1 MTDEVQ
7 STTRMPLLVAGLS
20 SFILLG
26 AGQAVMG
33 PALPV
38 FQNTF
43 RLDGATSGWLISSL
57 GIGSFL
63 GLVGMYFVGRHVTPR
78 LALMVMA
85 AGAALLAVAPGFMPA
100 VLGGA
105 VFGLGYGAVAALF
118 NTRILAAFGA
128 RGASMVSLL
137 NAGYSVGAIAAPLL
151 FVGLGSDPTLI
162 FGIIAA
168 VAALTVL
175 ITGPAGGMKAQP
187 RRGGGGFRLDLPI
200 LAFGL
205 VAIGIEVSL
214 SGLGPSAMI
223 RAGIAPAD
231 AARLLSAFFVAFLAS
246 RLLLTLLADR
256 VPPFAVFTAAC
267 LFTALCGF
275 GCAIVG
281 PAWFF
286 APMGFSAG
294 LFFPGYFVT
303 ATARMGG
310 DPRVAPVILAT
321 TQIGAVLAP
330 LIAASVMP
338 AMGDRGFFWLVAI
351 AAAITGLIAVASF
364 RRMSAGHQGDGRT

>member
-1 MTDEVQ
+1 MTNQ
-7 STTRMPLLVAGLS
+7 ALTPSRAPLLIAGLL

-38 FQNTF
+38 FQKLF
-43 RLDGATSGWLISSL
+43 SLDTATSGWLISSL

-63 GLVGMYFVGRHVTPR
+63 GLVGMYFIGRHVTPR
-78 LALMVMA
+78 LALSVMG
-85 AGAALLAVAPGFMPA
+85 AGAALLAVAPGFLPA

-105 VFGLGYGAVAALF
+105 VFGLGYGSVAALF
-118 NTRILAAFGA
+118 NARMLVAFGA
-128 RGASMVSLL
+128 RGPSMVSLL
-137 NAGYSVGAIAAPLL
+137 NAGYSVGAIAAPLA
-151 FVGLGSDPTLI
+151 FVASGSDPRLI

-168 VAALTVL
+168 ATALTVL
-175 ITGPAGGMKAQP
+175 ISGRAGGA
-187 RRGGGGFRLDLPI
+187 RAVVRTGGGGFRFDLPI
-200 LAFGL
+200 LSFGL
-205 VAIGIEVSL
+205 IAIGIEVSL

-223 RAGIAPAD
+223 RAGIAPDD

-246 RLLLTLLADR
+246 RLILTLLADR

-267 LFTALCGF
+267 LFTALCAL
-275 GCAIVG
+275 GCAVIS

-294 LFFPGYFVT
+294 LFFPGYYVT
-303 ATARMGG
+303 ASARMGD

-321 TQIGAVLAP
+321 TQIGAVFTP
-330 LIAASVMP
+330 LILAGVIP
-338 AMGDRGFFWLVAI
+338 LMGDRGFFWIVAVSAAIMGLVA
-351 AAAITGLIAVASF
+351 LASF
-364 RRMSAGHQGDGRT
+364 RWMSR